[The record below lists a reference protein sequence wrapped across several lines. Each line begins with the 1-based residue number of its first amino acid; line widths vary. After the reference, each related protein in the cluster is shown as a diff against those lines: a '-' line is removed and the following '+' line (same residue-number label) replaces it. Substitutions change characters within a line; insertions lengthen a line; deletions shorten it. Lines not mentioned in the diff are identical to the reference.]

1 MRELVVVFLGGTA
14 ASGGSSEKWPS
25 QVGGAEPRLIRYGSR
40 MVVRMERTVSVWIL
54 YLLAVCGR
62 MDLTVVLWISLP
74 PYPSLLRRVPS
85 RLAYPPPSP
94 KEPSDI
100 MPLGP
105 WELRFHGGPV
115 TGRAD
120 EPQTSQTVTIWD
132 DRHLFP
138 TR

>member
-1 MRELVVVFLGGTA
+1 MFLGGTA

-40 MVVRMERTVSVWIL
+40 MAVRMERTVSVWIS

-74 PYPSLLRRVPS
+74 PYPSFLRHVPS
-85 RLAYPPPSP
+85 RLADPPPSP

-100 MPLGP
+100 MHPLDLGNSVFTVDP
-105 WELRFHGGPV
+105 LRV
-115 TGRAD
+115 GRM
-120 EPQTSQTVTIWD
+120 SLKH
-132 DRHLFP
+132 RK
-138 TR
+138 R